1 MIIASY
7 YSRSSPATGS
17 EIRAAAADRPDQ
29 AVGRRDRRLTRL
41 ASQYAA
47 GLISRARVAFAL
59 RWSGRRR
66 RHQAAARWHHHSTRL
81 LAAAT

>member
-17 EIRAAAADRPDQ
+17 EIRAVPAAADRPDH
-29 AVGRRDRRLTRL
+29 ARLTRL

-47 GLISRARVAFAL
+47 GLISRARLAFAL
-59 RWSGRRR
+59 RWSARRR

>member
-17 EIRAAAADRPDQ
+17 EIRAAAGIALIRLSV
-29 AVGRRDRRLTRL
+29 AETARLTR
-41 ASQYAA
+41 QYAA

-66 RHQAAARWHHHSTRL
+66 RHQGAARWHHHSTRL